1 MIRVPVGF
9 QPQLSRSTSSDVADE
24 AAPRHASRGRRLA
37 PFFLAGVALLTG
49 ITPLAR
55 AADSPAKRPIT
66 LKECLGLALQHNFNV
81 QIERYY
87 PEMANDSLT
96 GAYGAYDP
104 TLHFNAVQ
112 GSVDQPIEFDPKK
125 SGVDFPYVE
134 STDSLG
140 LGLNGWLPSGLTYDI
155 RSQASYQSALTDFS
169 SSPKDAFGFPFGR
182 RQSSE
187 YLTTTLLTLKQP
199 LLRDFWIDSQRQ
211 KLWISK
217 QNLKISELALR
228 WLMANTVA
236 SVQQAY
242 YELIFAR
249 EQVKVVEHARDLAS
263 QLLVE
268 TRRRVQVGDL
278 PPLDERQAEAQVQ
291 TTQSELFAAQQA
303 ADDRQS
309 ALKNLITDDFRA
321 WADAELTPAEALVAV
336 SGFFDRSESWQ
347 TALKNRAD
355 FLQARLELERQGIV
369 VKYQFNQLFPSLDL
383 VGSYGAQGID
393 NSVEATLADV
403 RDSQHPIYSYG
414 VVLSIPLGNRAARG
428 AYKSSLAAKKQA
440 ELRLRK
446 MEQDI
451 LVDVDTAVKS
461 AQSAYLR
468 TASTR
473 QARLYSEAA
482 LEAEQKKLQNGISTS
497 FIVLELQQKL
507 TAARTAEVR
516 ALADYN
522 KALAQLALSEGRS
535 LEKNDL
541 SLEVK

>member
-1 MIRVPVGF
+1 M
-9 QPQLSRSTSSDVADE
+9 
-24 AAPRHASRGRRLA
+24 A